1 MKDLSL
7 FFLNTIQENELPC
20 LYLSLSFQFNSRKAL
35 IAFLEDNF
43 AKTYF
48 DKLVIKLFWLKEQ

>member
-20 LYLSLSFQFNSRKAL
+20 LYLSQSFQLNSRKAL
-35 IAFLEDNF
+35 IAFPEDNF
-43 AKTYF
+43 AKT
-48 DKLVIKLFWLKEQ
+48 KLF